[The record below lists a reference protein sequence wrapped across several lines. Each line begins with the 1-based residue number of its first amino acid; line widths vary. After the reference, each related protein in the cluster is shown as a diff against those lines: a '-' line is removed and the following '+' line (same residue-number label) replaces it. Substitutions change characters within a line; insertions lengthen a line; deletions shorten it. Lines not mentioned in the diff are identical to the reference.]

1 MLHLD
6 LNVQQG
12 WPSSRQTVAVEFDL
26 DSMKSL
32 LLQTTP
38 TQASFFMQAPRVQ
51 VQIFLG
57 SRI

>member
-12 WPSSRQTVAVEFDL
+12 WPSSLQTVAVEFDL

-38 TQASFFMQAPRVQ
+38 TQASFFMQGVKSPGTD
-51 VQIFLG
+51 FFG
-57 SRI
+57 F